1 MPESRPALDAQALA
15 AIAHEDWPAALA
27 QVRAHAHAGDVE
39 AQALLGQLYAEGRG
53 VERDEREALHWWS
66 LAANS
71 GHAGAA
77 NMLGR
82 CHELGR
88 GTSVDLERA
97 AAWYRTS
104 ASAGF
109 DWGLYNYANLLAT
122 GRGVA
127 QDGAAAFALYRRAAG
142 MGHAKSMNLVGRYY
156 EEGTHVERDPLAAF
170 DWYRRSAEAGDFRGQ
185 ASCAAVL
192 AQRGEIDAA
201 AAWLR
206 GAAETGTP
214 AFLSKLAGE
223 LADSPHEILRDI
235 GAACTWRA
243 REVSRSV

>member
-1 MPESRPALDAQALA
+1 MPEPHALDAQALA
-15 AIAHEDWPAALA
+15 SVAREDWPAALA
-27 QVRAHAHAGDVE
+27 QVRASAHAGNVE
-39 AQALLGQLYAEGRG
+39 AQALLGQLHAEGRG

-82 CHELGR
+82 CHELGC
-88 GTSVDLERA
+88 GTPVDLERA

-104 ASAGF
+104 ANAGF

-127 QDGAAAFALYRRAAG
+127 QDGAAAFALYRRAAD
-142 MGHAKSMNLVGRYY
+142 MGHAKSMNLVGRHY
-156 EEGTHVERDPLAAF
+156 EDGTQVERDPRAAF

-185 ASCAAVL
+185 ASHAAVL
-192 AQRGEIDAA
+192 AQRGEVDAA
-201 AAWLR
+201 AQWLR
-206 GAAETGTP
+206 RAMETGTP
-214 AFLSKLAGE
+214 AFLSMLARQ
-223 LADSPHEILRDI
+223 LADSPHAVLRDI
-235 GAACTWRA
+235 GAACAQRTRDPINP
-243 REVSRSV
+243 S

>member
-1 MPESRPALDAQALA
+1 MPESPALDAQALA
-15 AIAHEDWPAALA
+15 AVAREDWRAALA
-27 QVRAHAHAGDVE
+27 QVRASAHAGDVE
-39 AQALLGQLYAEGRG
+39 AQALLGQLHAEGRG
-53 VERDEREALHWWS
+53 VERNEREALHWWS

-88 GTSVDLERA
+88 GTPVDFERA
-97 AAWYRTS
+97 AAWYRQS
-104 ASAGF
+104 AAAGF

-127 QDGAAAFALYRRAAG
+127 EDGAAAFALYRRAAD
-142 MGHAKSMNLVGRYY
+142 MGHAKSMNLVGRHY
-156 EEGTHVERDPLAAF
+156 EDGVHVERDELVAF

-192 AQRGEIDAA
+192 AQRGEVDAA

-206 GAAETGTP
+206 RAIDTGTP
-214 AFLSKLAGE
+214 AFLSKLANE
-223 LADSPHEILRDI
+223 LAGSPHEILREVAHAC
-235 GAACTWRA
+235 GARV
-243 REVSRSV
+243 REATDPL